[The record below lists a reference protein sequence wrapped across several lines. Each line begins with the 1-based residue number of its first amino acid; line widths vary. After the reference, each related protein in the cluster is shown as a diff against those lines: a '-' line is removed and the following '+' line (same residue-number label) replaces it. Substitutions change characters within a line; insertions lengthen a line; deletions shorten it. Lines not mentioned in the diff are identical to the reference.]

1 MRRPV
6 PTFALTL
13 LLVAG
18 SFGTAVAADP
28 QSELEQIQAE
38 IAALNDRIDAAEA
51 QKGEAAQQLA
61 AAQAQVEEV
70 LGELAAAQGAVD
82 EVQASITAEEANLA
96 DLQAQLEQLERDLAE
111 TKAEISTTQ
120 QDLELQVVQMYMDAS
135 SSVGAS
141 MLTFD
146 SAADL
151 AIGLT
156 YSSDLAS
163 TSEDLIDGFVAL
175 REEEERQQSDVD
187 GRRVQVED
195 SLANLD
201 AERKVLEADLA
212 KVRELQAAAEEDLVA
227 AQNILN
233 SINSDIR
240 AAEQHKDGLEAE
252 SARIEEEIKR
262 LQSRGDGTNPG
273 GGAIGWPVNG
283 PVTSA
288 FGYRTHPIFGT
299 RKFHAGVDIG
309 VGHGTP
315 IAAAEDGVVILSGPY
330 GGYGNAVVID
340 HGGGLSTLYAHQSS
354 IVAGTGASV
363 SKGEVLGYV
372 GCTGYCTGAHL
383 HFETRVNGS
392 PVDPLGY
399 LG

>member
-6 PTFALTL
+6 LIVALTL

-18 SFGTAVAADP
+18 SFGTATAADP

-38 IAALNDRIDAAEA
+38 IAALNDQIEAAEA
-51 QKGEAAQQLA
+51 QKSAAAQELA
-61 AAQAQVEEV
+61 TAQAQVEEV
-70 LGELAAAQGAVD
+70 LGELAAAQSAVD
-82 EVQASITAEEANLA
+82 TVQASIAAEEANLA

-111 TKAEISTTQ
+111 TKAEIATTQ
-120 QDLELQVVQMYMDAS
+120 QDLEIQVVQMYMDAS

-146 SAADL
+146 SAADI
-151 AIGLT
+151 AVGLT

-163 TSEDLIDGFVAL
+163 NSEDLIDGFVAL
-175 REEEERQQSDVD
+175 REEEERQQRDVD
-187 GRRVQVED
+187 GRRVEVED
-195 SLANLD
+195 SLAALD
-201 AERKVLEADLA
+201 EERKVLEADLE

-233 SINSDIR
+233 RINSDIR

-252 SARIEEEIKR
+252 SARIEDEIKR
-262 LQSRGDGTNPG
+262 LQSSGDGTNPG
-273 GGAIGWPVNG
+273 GGALGWPVNG

-299 RKFHAGVDIG
+299 RRFHAGIDIG

-315 IAAAEDGVVILSGPY
+315 IVASEDGVVILSGPY
-330 GGYGNAVVID
+330 GGYGNTVVID

-354 IVAGTGASV
+354 IASGNGARV
-363 SKGEVLGYV
+363 SKGDVIGYV
-372 GCTGYCTGAHL
+372 GCTGFCTGAHL

-392 PVDPLGY
+392 PHDPMGY

>member
-1 MRRPV
+1 MRRPALTV
-6 PTFALTL
+6 ALTL

-18 SFGTAVAADP
+18 SFGTAIAADP
-28 QSELEQIQAE
+28 QSELEHIQAE
-38 IAALNDRIDAAEA
+38 IAALNDRIEAAEA
-51 QKGEAAQQLA
+51 QKSDAGRELA
-61 AAQAQVEEV
+61 AAQARVEEV
-70 LGELAAAQGAVD
+70 LGELSAAQSAVD
-82 EVQASITAEEANLA
+82 EVRLSIAAEEANLA

-111 TKAEISTTQ
+111 TRAEISSTQ
-120 QDLELQVVQMYMDAS
+120 RDLEIQVVQMYMDAS

-163 TSEDLIDGFVAL
+163 NSEDLIDGFVAL
-175 REEEERQQSDVD
+175 REEEERQQRDVD
-187 GRRVQVED
+187 GRRVRVED
-195 SLANLD
+195 SLAALD
-201 AERKVLEADLA
+201 EDRRELEADLER
-212 KVRELQAAAEEDLVA
+212 VRGLQAAAEEDLVA

-233 SINSDIR
+233 RISSDIR

-252 SARIEEEIKR
+252 SARIEEEIRR
-262 LQSRGDGTNPG
+262 LQSRGDGVNPG

-299 RKFHAGVDIG
+299 RRFHAGVDIG

-315 IAAAEDGVVILSGPY
+315 IVAAEDGVVILSGPY
-330 GGYGNAVVID
+330 GGYGNTVVID

-354 IVAGTGASV
+354 IAAGNGAGV
-363 SKGEVLGYV
+363 SKGEVIGYV

-392 PVDPLGY
+392 PADPLGY